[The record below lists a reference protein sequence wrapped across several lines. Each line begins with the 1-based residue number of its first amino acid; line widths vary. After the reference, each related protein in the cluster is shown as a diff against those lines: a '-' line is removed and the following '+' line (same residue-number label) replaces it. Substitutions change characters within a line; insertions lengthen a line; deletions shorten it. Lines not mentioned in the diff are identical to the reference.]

1 MMLVAALMIAAAI
14 IATPFFWR
22 KIMSDQAT
30 IDVVAQ
36 LVAAQAAYDAKIAA
50 AATVA
55 VAPVQAALDAANAAL
70 ATANATIAD
79 NLAAVKTQADAMT
92 VDSAPVA

>member
-1 MMLVAALMIAAAI
+1 MVLAVLMIAAAI
-14 IATPFFWR
+14 IATPFIWS

-30 IDVVAQ
+30 TDVVAQ

-50 AATVA
+50 AAAVA
-55 VAPVQAALDAANAAL
+55 VAPVQAALDVANADL

-79 NLAAVKTQADAMT
+79 NLAVVKAQADAMT
-92 VDSAPVA
+92 ADSAPVA